1 MTSKRPH
8 NRRPRVTTPAQ
19 DLHTWLLH
27 LRDRLRPATRTADEI
42 VGLNKLRISDC
53 QTVRNPLRE
62 AHLRACHPLQG
73 LDVTAVRCR
82 NQLQWANAHLR
93 WPLAR
98 WRGVLFT
105 DESLFQLYQADGRQR
120 VWHHVAAEQYNT
132 NRPSH
137 TIPESY
143 AQSSKYH
150 PKDLEEDLPPLPPRT
165 QFLTS
170 YPEIES
176 YENLAELPYNVKV
189 DNEAPPPYHHTETE
203 VCQDVCHDSISEDY
217 DDIGADCQTAEQYN
231 TNCPSHTIPE
241 SYAQSSKYHPKD
253 LKDDLTPLPPRT
265 QFLTSYPKIENCE
278 NFAELPYN
286 VKVDNEAPPPYHH
299 TETVVCQDVCH
310 DRDSISEDY
319 DDIGA
324 NCQSEEDYDDV
335 G

>member
-1 MTSKRPH
+1 MIINPDKKLRSENIIDPH
-8 NRRPRVTTPAQ
+8 NPSFQLFDFPCK
-19 DLHTWLLH
+19 W
-27 LRDRLRPATRTADEI
+27 TRSPMA
-42 VGLNKLRISDC
+42 L
-53 QTVRNPLRE
+53 LRE
-62 AHLRACHPLQG
+62 FLLWVVLGMIFVSLVIG
-73 LDVTAVRCR
+73 LIFVFINKCI
-82 NQLQWANAHLR
+82 
-93 WPLAR
+93 
-98 WRGVLFT
+98 
-105 DESLFQLYQADGRQR
+105 SKK
-120 VWHHVAAEQYNT
+120 AAEQYNRNT
-132 NRPSH
+132 PSH

-150 PKDLEEDLPPLPPRT
+150 PKDLEDDLPPLPPRT

-189 DNEAPPPYHHTETE
+189 DNEAPPPPYHHTETV
-203 VCQDVCHDSISEDY
+203 VCQDVCHDRDSISEDY

-231 TNCPSHTIPE
+231 TNSPSHTIPE

-265 QFLTSYPKIENCE
+265 QFLTSYPKIESSE
-278 NFAELPYN
+278 NLAELPYN
-286 VKVDNEAPPPYHH
+286 VKVDNEAPPPPYHH

-324 NCQSEEDYDDV
+324 DCQSEEDYDDV

>member
-42 VGLNKLRISDC
+42 
-53 QTVRNPLRE
+53 
-62 AHLRACHPLQG
+62 G
-73 LDVTAVRCR
+73 LDLTAVRCR

-231 TNCPSHTIPE
+231 TNWPSHTIPE

-324 NCQSEEDYDDV
+324 DCQSEEDYDDV